1 MKQKQQE
8 RNKMFKILDEAC
20 TPKRGTKYS
29 AYVDLFAR
37 EEISRDEKY
46 KL

>member
-1 MKQKQQE
+1 
-8 RNKMFKILDEAC
+8 MFEILDEAC

-37 EEISRDEKY
+37 EDVIIVAGETKI
-46 KL
+46 